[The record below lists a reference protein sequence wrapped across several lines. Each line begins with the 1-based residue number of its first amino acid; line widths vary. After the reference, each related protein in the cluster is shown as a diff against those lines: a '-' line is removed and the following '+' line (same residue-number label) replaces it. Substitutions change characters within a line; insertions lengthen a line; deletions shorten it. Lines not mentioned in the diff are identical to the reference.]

1 MSDAKSLGSREP
13 SQLAREPQR
22 SLWDAILKAS
32 RHGSFSFP
40 SEKGVRV
47 FSTSSPV
54 SSFRPNEVLANRL
67 LSTRARQGENAPA
80 LQARTI
86 KSVLDA
92 SPPPLDQEHFRILA
106 AFDGTVL
113 DLNGD
118 SFLARL
124 VNKIDPSDV
133 REEADFVL
141 AEVPEADHDLIKVG
155 SMFYW
160 HIGITE
166 KPHGQQTKTSLIRF
180 RRLPAW
186 EQPDIEAAK
195 TRAEFLHAVLPLD
208 GAESEA

>member
-1 MSDAKSLGSREP
+1 E
-13 SQLAREPQR
+13 SQE
-22 SLWDAILKAS
+22 SLWDAILRAS
-32 RHGSFSFP
+32 HHGSFSVP

-54 SSFRPNEVLANRL
+54 SRFRPKEVLANRL
-67 LSTRARQGENAPA
+67 QSTRPRQGEDA
-80 LQARTI
+80 LALPGRTI

-118 SFLARL
+118 SFVARL

-141 AEVPEADHDLIKVG
+141 AEVPDADHDLVKVG

-166 KPHGQQTKTSLIRF
+166 KPHGQQSKTSLIRF

-186 EQPDIEAAK
+186 EQTDIDAAK
-195 TRAEFLHAVLPLD
+195 TRAEFHHT
-208 GAESEA
+208 